1 LKKEWCIPPAHSGEF
16 VAHLED
22 VLEVYTRPWDPKRPQ
37 VCMDEV
43 SKQLVGETRTPIPA
57 APGEPERYDYEYVRH
72 GVANLFM
79 FFEPLAGRREVKV
92 TERRTMVDWAEA
104 TRELVE
110 VHYPEA
116 EKIVLVMD
124 NLNTHGIGSLY
135 EAFAP
140 EEAWRIA
147 QKLEIHHT
155 PKHGSWLNMAESELS
170 ILSRQCLNQRIPD
183 PEQLRREVAA
193 WQHERNQAETRTV
206 WRFTTEDAR
215 IRLARL
221 YPSFEA

>member
-1 LKKEWCIPPAHSGEF
+1 LKKEWCIPPEHSGEF
-16 VAHLED
+16 VAHMED
-22 VLEVYTRPWDPKRPQ
+22 VLEVYTRPYDPKRPQ

-57 APGEPERYDYEYVRH
+57 APGQPERFDYEYVRN

-104 TRELVE
+104 IGELVD

-124 NLNTHGIGSLY
+124 NLNTHSIGSLY
-135 EAFAP
+135 EAFTPA
-140 EEAWRIA
+140 EAWRLA
-147 QKLEIHHT
+147 QKLEIHYT

-183 PEQLRREVAA
+183 PEPLRREVAA
-193 WQHERNQAETRTV
+193 WQNERNQAETRTV

>member
-1 LKKEWCIPPAHSGEF
+1 M
-16 VAHLED
+16 ED
-22 VLEVYTRPWDPKRPQ
+22 VLEVYTRPFDPQRPQ

-43 SKQLVGETRTPIPA
+43 SKQLVGETRSPIPA
-57 APGEPERYDYEYVRH
+57 APGEPERCDYEYVRN

-79 FFEPLAGRREVKV
+79 FFEPLAGWRDVKV
-92 TERRTMVDWAEA
+92 TERRTMIDWAEA
-104 TRELVE
+104 VRELVD

-116 EKIVLVMD
+116 EKIVLVMY
-124 NLNTHGIGSLY
+124 NLNTHDLGSLY
-135 EAFAP
+135 EAFPPA
-140 EEAWRIA
+140 EAFRIA
-147 QKLEIHHT
+147 QKLEIHYT

-183 PEQLRREVAA
+183 PGQLQRDVTA
-193 WQHERNQAETRTV
+193 WQEARNQAESSMI

-221 YPSFEA
+221 YPLLQP

>member
-1 LKKEWCIPPAHSGEF
+1 M
-16 VAHLED
+16 ED
-22 VLEVYTRPWDPKRPQ
+22 VLEVYTRPFDPRRPQ
-37 VCMDEV
+37 VCMDET

-57 APGEPERYDYEYVRH
+57 APGRPERYDYEYVRN
-72 GVANLFM
+72 GVGNLFM

-92 TERRTMVDWAEA
+92 TERRTRVDWAVA
-104 TRELVE
+104 IRELVD

-116 EKIVLVMD
+116 EQIVLVMD

-135 EAFAP
+135 EAFPPA
-140 EEAWRIA
+140 EAARLA
-147 QKLEIHHT
+147 RKLEIHYT

-170 ILSRQCLNQRIPD
+170 ILARQCLDARIPD
-183 PEQLRREVAA
+183 LEQLCRVVTA
-193 WQHERNQAETRTV
+193 WQEERNQVDSRMH

-221 YPSFEA
+221 YPSFDA

>member
-1 LKKEWCIPPAHSGEF
+1 M
-16 VAHLED
+16 ED
-22 VLEVYTRPWDPKRPQ
+22 VLEVYTRPFDPKRPQ

-43 SKQLVGETRTPIPA
+43 SKQLVGETRAPIPA
-57 APGEPERYDYEYVRH
+57 APGQPERCDYEYVRN

-79 FFEPLAGRREVKV
+79 FFEPLAGWRDVKV

-104 TRELVE
+104 IRELVD
-110 VHYPEA
+110 VQYPEA

-135 EAFAP
+135 EAFPP
-140 EEAWRIA
+140 EEAFGIA
-147 QKLEIHHT
+147 QKLEIHYT

-170 ILSRQCLNQRIPD
+170 ILSRQSLNQRIPD
-183 PEQLRREVAA
+183 PDQLRREVTA
-193 WQHERNQAETRTV
+193 WQNERNQAETPMH
-206 WRFTTEDAR
+206 WRFTTKDAR

-221 YPSFEA
+221 YPSLEA